1 MRKTSVSI
9 GNELHSYIY
18 FGGIFLVQ
26 GKVKWFSQKK
36 GWGFIQREEGDDVF
50 VHYTAIQGEGFRTL
64 NEGDIVEFDIVD
76 SDKGLQ
82 ATNVVKL

>member
-1 MRKTSVSI
+1 M
-9 GNELHSYIY
+9 
-18 FGGIFLVQ
+18 Q

-50 VHYTAIQGEGFRTL
+50 VHYKAIQGEGFRTL